1 VSIPAATSVP
11 KDPLVS
17 ALHMVEDVAVR
28 FLVATRAPETSSFAR
43 PTAAASAA
51 RLMGVTSRRSA
62 DPVFVQLM
70 VGVVVAPLMAATN
83 RPSPLRNIASS
94 MAGARSAY
102 TKTVKRLLVVVLS
115 TALLMGE
122 EYAASWRDV
131 IV

>member
-1 VSIPAATSVP
+1 
-11 KDPLVS
+11 
-17 ALHMVEDVAVR
+17 
-28 FLVATRAPETSSFAR
+28 
-43 PTAAASAA
+43 
-51 RLMGVTSRRSA
+51 
-62 DPVFVQLM
+62 
-70 VGVVVAPLMAATN
+70 
-83 RPSPLRNIASS
+83 

>member
-1 VSIPAATSVP
+1 
-11 KDPLVS
+11 
-17 ALHMVEDVAVR
+17 
-28 FLVATRAPETSSFAR
+28 
-43 PTAAASAA
+43 
-51 RLMGVTSRRSA
+51 MGVTSRRSA